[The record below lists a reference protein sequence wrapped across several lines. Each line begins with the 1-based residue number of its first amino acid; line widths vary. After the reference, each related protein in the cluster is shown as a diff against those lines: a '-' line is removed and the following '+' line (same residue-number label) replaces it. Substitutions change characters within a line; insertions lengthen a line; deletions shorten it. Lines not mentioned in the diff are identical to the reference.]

1 MIVQFWKSKLQN
13 TLFFLFMIALLSQ
26 APSANAQS
34 ASVDIPP
41 NPAWGGRTG
50 QIAGTVYLNRNGE
63 PASKVLVN
71 IRSMLSGVS
80 HAAETDFDGHFALSE
95 IPQGTYEVSASEQGY
110 GFASTITEVGLFPT
124 EINLYLSSSS
134 GPARGANPYAVSL
147 RELKIPLKA
156 QNEFGRG
163 LDLMAKGDFAGSIA
177 HLSKAAAVF
186 PDYYEAVYHIGVA
199 ELRLNHQDKAMEA
212 FQKSINL
219 SGGHYASPQF
229 AYGLILCNQGKP
241 AEAERLIRRGLEID
255 ENSAEGHLFLGIALL
270 DQNRLEEAEKSLRE
284 ALLRKPQYAD
294 VYLVLADVHAKR
306 RDYQAQV
313 QDLDIYLK
321 LVPSAAG
328 SDYVRKVRE
337 AAKRLISDPRSQN

>member
-1 MIVQFWKSKLQN
+1 MIVQFWKSKLQT

-110 GFASTITEVGLFPT
+110 GFASTITEVGLFPA
-124 EINLYLSSSS
+124 EINLYLSSSN

-147 RELKIPLKA
+147 RELKIPSKA
-156 QNEFGRG
+156 Q
-163 LDLMAKGDFAGSIA
+163 
-177 HLSKAAAVF
+177 
-186 PDYYEAVYHIGVA
+186 
-199 ELRLNHQDKAMEA
+199 
-212 FQKSINL
+212 
-219 SGGHYASPQF
+219 
-229 AYGLILCNQGKP
+229 
-241 AEAERLIRRGLEID
+241 
-255 ENSAEGHLFLGIALL
+255 
-270 DQNRLEEAEKSLRE
+270 KSLRE

-337 AAKRLISDPRSQN
+337 AAKRLISDPRAQN